1 MIYQGKYCALNT
13 LHFKSEALAEPFLKE
28 LGIRVIEQRGDT
40 DQLGTFS
47 GEVERPGTMF
57 EVLKKKCEMGIE
69 LSGFKLGLA
78 SEGSF
83 GSHPSIP
90 FLACDYEALL
100 FIVYETIITENT
112 NYKSKDIKEE
122 HEFFNFAETIKFPS
136 HGIIVRH
143 LEWEDKSLIFKGI
156 KTLEGFRNAFKIC
169 QKASSSKSVRLETD
183 MRAHM
188 NPTRMM
194 VIKELAQKLC
204 LRLKMKCPKCKMP
217 GCGKV
222 RVLKGLECRE
232 CGSPTEKI
240 KEEIF
245 GCVKC
250 SFEQSVRKEIRVES
264 TTHMPQ
270 LEQYVPA
277 FGMDGISYFPAF
289 FLSISPD
296 AWGIQPA
303 MSLEIDRRCFCN
315 NESSLGPYT
324 IIICHQFS
332 WTPHLP
338 LGLVSR
344 AP

>member
-1 MIYQGKYCALNT
+1 MNYQDKYCVLNT
-13 LHFKSEALAEPFLKE
+13 LHSKSKALAEPFLKE

-69 LSGFKLGLA
+69 LSDFKLGLA

-83 GSHPSIP
+83 GPHPNIP

-100 FIVYETIITENT
+100 FIDREKDFFVYETIISENT
-112 NYKSKDIKEE
+112 NYTSKDIIEE

-136 HGIIVRH
+136 HGIILRP
-143 LEWEDKSLIFKGI
+143 LEWEDKSIIFKGI
-156 KTLEGFRNAFKIC
+156 KTLEEFRNAFKIC

-194 VIKELAQKLC
+194 VIRELAQKLC
-204 LRLKMKCPKCKMP
+204 LRLKIKCPKCKMP
-217 GCGKV
+217 GWGKI

-232 CGSPTEKI
+232 CGSPTEKT
-240 KEEIF
+240 KEDIF

-250 SFEQSVRKEIRVES
+250 SFEQSIRKEDNVGPENCA
-264 TTHMPQ
+264 
-270 LEQYVPA
+270 Y
-277 FGMDGISYFPAF
+277 
-289 FLSISPD
+289 
-296 AWGIQPA
+296 
-303 MSLEIDRRCFCN
+303 CN
-315 NESSLGPYT
+315 P
-324 IIICHQFS
+324 
-332 WTPHLP
+332 
-338 LGLVSR
+338 
-344 AP
+344 